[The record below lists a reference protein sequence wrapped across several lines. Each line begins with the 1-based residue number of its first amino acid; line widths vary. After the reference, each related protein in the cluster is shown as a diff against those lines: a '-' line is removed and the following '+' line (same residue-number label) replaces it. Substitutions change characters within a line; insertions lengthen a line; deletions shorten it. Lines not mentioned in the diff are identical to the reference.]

1 MEENQIENETTNN
14 IQISEDVVSVMA
26 GMAIQDIEGVEKV
39 ATGFTG
45 GISEALGKKNMGKGV
60 KVTIKEKEI
69 TIDVGIVIKYGAE
82 IPKIAKEIQD
92 KVKNDVEKMTGY
104 NVISVNVKVQGIENN
119 KKEDVKEIDNEEE

>member
-26 GMAIQDIEGVEKV
+26 GMAIQDIEGVAKV
-39 ATGFTG
+39 ATGFAG
-45 GISEALGKKNMGKGV
+45 GISEALGKKNIG
-60 KVTIKEKEI
+60 
-69 TIDVGIVIKYGAE
+69 GIIIKYGAE

>member
-26 GMAIQDIEGVEKV
+26 GMAIQDIEGVAKV
-39 ATGFTG
+39 ATGFAG
-45 GISEALGKKNMGKGV
+45 GISEALGKKNIGKGV
-60 KVTIKEKEI
+60 KVEIKDKEV
-69 TIDVGIVIKYGAE
+69 TVDVGIIIKYGAE